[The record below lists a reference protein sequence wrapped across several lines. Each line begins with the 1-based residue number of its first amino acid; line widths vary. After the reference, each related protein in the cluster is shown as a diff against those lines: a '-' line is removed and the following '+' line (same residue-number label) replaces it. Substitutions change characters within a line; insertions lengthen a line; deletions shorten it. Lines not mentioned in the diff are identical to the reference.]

1 MASWNGQNKRRKS
14 KGFKKDRRKEELKSR
29 YESAVSVESS
39 KRNRQFELSIERELA
54 DDLIEEELERQET
67 EFLIRRHS

>member
-1 MASWNGQNKRRKS
+1 MASWNGQNKRRKC

-29 YESAVSVESS
+29 YERAVNVESN
-39 KRNRQFELSIERELA
+39 KRDRKFELSIERELGE
-54 DDLIEEELERQET
+54 DFIEEELERQES